1 MIKII
6 LIAIIIASFLL
17 VFGATIGSILGII
30 DLSVLTSFT
39 MILGDVLE
47 AFTTQFDLL
56 LTSFPLT
63 LTIMI
68 VLMGLSLMG
77 LVVSSFEKK

>member
-1 MIKII
+1 MIKVI
-6 LIAIIIASFLL
+6 LIAIIVASFLL

-30 DLSVLTSFT
+30 DLSILTSFT
-39 MILGDVLE
+39 TILGDVLE

-63 LTIMI
+63 LTFMI
-68 VLMGLSLMG
+68 VLMSLSIMG